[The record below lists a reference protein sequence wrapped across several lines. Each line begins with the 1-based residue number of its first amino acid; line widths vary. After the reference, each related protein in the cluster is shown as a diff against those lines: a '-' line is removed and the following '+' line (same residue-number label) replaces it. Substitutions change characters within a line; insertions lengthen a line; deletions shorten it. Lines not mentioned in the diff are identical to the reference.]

1 MQRYSHILTKDQ
13 REIVLLQAFPCIWS
27 KCAFCDYILD
37 NDTHESRMIAINHAA
52 LSQVTGQFG
61 VLEVIDSASFFE
73 LPEATQTEIMAIIKT
88 RHIHRL
94 YIEVHY
100 LHRHKIA
107 ALKQQLGIEV
117 IVKSG
122 IESFDTTFRNHV
134 LNKNVHFQ
142 SLAELQSWCD
152 SPCLMVGI
160 QGQTKEMIARD
171 MAILC
176 DSFQHGTIS
185 LYRNNSTPIKRDEN
199 LIQWFKK
206 EYADLQ
212 NDPRFDYLDDPT
224 DFGVGD

>member
-1 MQRYSHILTKDQ
+1 MQRYSIISQKDC
-13 REIVLLQAFPCIWS
+13 REIVLLKAYPCLWS

-37 NDTHESRMIAINHAA
+37 NSTCEQEMIEINHQA
-52 LSQVTGQFG
+52 LEQITGKYG

-73 LPEATQTEIMAIIKT
+73 LPQATLKEIIDIIQNK
-88 RHIHRL
+88 HIHTL

-107 ALKQQLGIEV
+107 NLKKELGIKV

-122 IESFDTTFRNHV
+122 IETFDENFRNKV

-142 SLAELQSWCD
+142 TIDELKSWCD

-160 QGQTKEMIARD
+160 QGQTKTMIQQD
-171 MAILC
+171 MEILT
-176 DSFQHGTIS
+176 SHFNYGTIS
-185 LYRNNSTPIKRDEN
+185 LYRNNSTPIKRDDLMVKWFREN
-199 LIQWFKK
+199 YGTLK
-206 EYADLQ
+206 D
-212 NDPRFDYLDDPT
+212 DPRYDYLDDPT